1 MFKVVF
7 DRQGDKIVDRV
18 IEKALE
24 ESIEHWKRIVSGE
37 EHTTRAN
44 CSLCSLFFENNCAG
58 CPIKEKTGETQCNNT
73 PYREFT
79 HHVTLTHKNFIP
91 PPLFSYRVYCP
102 ECKRLAE
109 KELKFLKSLRVK
121 TYKRGDKFKYKLE
134 RNYILAQVG
143 INKVCLIDIEDGN
156 RFLEP
161 VEVCNSYKITEE
173 EMRRIA
179 GKSFFTNWTKID
191 G

>member
-24 ESIEHWKRIVSGE
+24 ESIERWKRIVSGE
-37 EHTTRAN
+37 EHATTAN
-44 CSLCSLFFENNCAG
+44 YSLCSLFFENNCAG
-58 CPIKEKTGETQCNNT
+58 CPIKEKIGETQCNNT

-121 TYKRGDKFKYKLE
+121 TYKIGDKFKYSSGKTFF
-134 RNYILAQVG
+134 LAQVEA
-143 INKVCLIDIEDGN
+143 NRVCLIDIERGN
-156 RFLEP
+156 RYKDPIE
-161 VEVCNSYKITEE
+161 VENVYKITKE
-173 EMRRIA
+173 EMKKTI
-179 GKSFFTNWTKID
+179 GKLSLEDLERVN